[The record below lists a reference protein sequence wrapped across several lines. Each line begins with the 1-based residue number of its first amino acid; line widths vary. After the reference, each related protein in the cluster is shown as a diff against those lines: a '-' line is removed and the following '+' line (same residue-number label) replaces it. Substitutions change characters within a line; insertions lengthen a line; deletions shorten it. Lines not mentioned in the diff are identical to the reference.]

1 MQNVSFGAR
10 LLTPPEKFIKKT
22 DTPEEAAHI
31 IKHLKKLKRLIESP
45 KYESKSAGDTVELK
59 RLNAKNKFT
68 YKAIYTRAN
77 TGEVTPIHMETA
89 PGAKNFHWFDLFEQI
104 TNVVAIHN
112 KAVPDGLFFEFKDVL
127 NKLFSA

>member
-10 LLTPPEKFIKKT
+10 LLTSPEKFIKKT

-31 IKHLKKLKRLIESP
+31 IKHLKELKRLIESP

-59 RLNAKNKFT
+59 RLNYKDKFA

-89 PGAKNFHWFDLFEQI
+89 KGGKNFHWFDLFEQI

-112 KAVPDGLFFEFKDVL
+112 NAVPDRLFFNFEDIL
-127 NKLFSA
+127 EKLFSA